1 VRRLVRVAREHPLEA
16 AALGLIVLLAAAVR
30 IAYVGDPPVRYDE
43 VFTWQQYAVKG
54 VRHIVTDYTYPNNH
68 ILNSLAEHFAWRVF
82 GESETIM
89 RLPALLFGIALVPA
103 AYLVGRLLYDG
114 PAALWA
120 AALVGG
126 SSVLMQYSVNGRGYS
141 MGMVLVMVAIAA
153 AAVSRR
159 PGRAG
164 GPWPWVVL
172 GVSSV
177 LAVYTVPTMVGGVAI
192 AFAWAAARRRPP
204 WKPLLVTGVG
214 SAVIALLLYLP
225 ARGDQAWNPP
235 TRWIVRG
242 VGDKASV
249 LDLIW
254 RQWNDALPWPV
265 QVLLALGFVAAAVG
279 HRSLSR
285 DPVPFPVV
293 AIAVTAVIALVLP
306 QSPLARTYVYLL
318 PIYLVTAGA
327 GLSLLLRLALARLP
341 RRAPGQTIA
350 AAAAVA
356 ALLALSLS
364 FVLRG
369 NDRYSIDPPR
379 SEKYAASLVRSDRPM
394 MSTVTTADPL
404 SYYLGGYATGR
415 PAYGRTLLTGKPRK
429 VTVAVA
435 TTYRETLP
443 SVMNLLGINP
453 APGVKP
459 RLLRDGRWVDFYAV
473 LLKQ

>member
-1 VRRLVRVAREHPLEA
+1 MVRVAREHPLEA
-16 AALGLIVLLAAAVR
+16 VSLALVVLVAAAVR

-43 VFTWQQYAVKG
+43 VFTWQQYAIKG

-68 ILNSLAEHFAWRVF
+68 ILNSLAEHFAWRLF

-103 AYLVGRLLYDG
+103 AYVVGRLLYDG

-153 AAVSRR
+153 AAVTRRR
-159 PGRAG
+159 PGWIA
-164 GPWPWVVL
+164 WAVL

-192 AFAWAAARRRPP
+192 AFAWAAFRRDPP
-204 WKPLLVTGVG
+204 WKPLLVTGAS
-214 SAVIALLLYLP
+214 SAVVALLLYLP

-254 RQWNDALPWPV
+254 KQWNDALPWPV
-265 QVLLALGFVAAAVG
+265 QVVLAISFFTAVIAN
-279 HRSLSR
+279 RRLSR
-285 DPVPFPVV
+285 DSVPFPVV

-327 GLSLLLRLALARLP
+327 GLSLLIRLPLARLP
-341 RRAPGQTIA
+341 RQVPGQTIA
-350 AAAAVA
+350 VGVAVA

-364 FVLRG
+364 FALRG
-369 NDRYSIDPPR
+369 NERYRLDPPR
-379 SEKYAASLVRSDRPM
+379 SEKFAATLVRPNRPM

-415 PAYGRTLLTGKPRK
+415 PAYGRTLLPGHPRK

-435 TTYRETLP
+435 TRYLETLP
-443 SVMNLLGINP
+443 SVMHLLGIKA
-453 APGVKP
+453 APGTKP
-459 RLLRDGRWVDFYAV
+459 RLLRDGHWVDFYAV
-473 LLKQ
+473 ALRP